1 MKTVPDATAYAEVE
15 EYTLRVLSRQ
25 DRDAFNATLI
35 ESICR
40 FLTRYTF
47 TDRTFSE
54 YTSYTFSQPT
64 RTQQFACY

>member
-1 MKTVPDATAYAEVE
+1 VYVEIE
-15 EYTLRVLSRQ
+15 EYTSRVLSRQ
-25 DRDAFNATLI
+25 DRRAFNGTAI
-35 ESICR
+35 ESTHR

-64 RTQQFACY
+64 RSQ